1 MPSLFRNTN
10 RVAAVSIKKRGPDV
24 RTFNCRE
31 TPWRGLKKEA
41 TRGRAGRRIVR
52 MRPLREL

>member
-1 MPSLFRNTN
+1 MN

-24 RTFNCRE
+24 RTFNCRQ

-52 MRPLREL
+52 MRLLWEL